1 MYFMVHADVP
11 FTGDEEYT
19 ITQQTNDNNVKDL
32 INQENE
38 KSKEWFGHYK
48 TVKRS
53 VLLGQPERRRRTGDL
68 IYLIKYEAWKEN
80 L

>member
-11 FTGDEEYT
+11 FTGDEEY

-68 IYLIKYEAWKEN
+68 IYLIKNEAWKEN